1 MSDSLGAI
9 LVAAGSSRRMGFDKL
24 WAPLAGRPVVSHAL
38 AVLAACSQID
48 RLALVVAADRLCDAE
63 QLIRDLGV
71 PAEIC
76 VGGARRRDSVAA
88 GLRSLGCGRW
98 VLVHDAARPFLTDHL
113 IRDGLEAARDAD
125 ADAAVAAVPV
135 RDTVKRVSE
144 GLVLETLPRDQ
155 LWNAQTPQ
163 LFRLEILDRALR
175 TFDEDATDEAAL
187 VERLGGRVVV
197 YPGAE
202 SNRKLTTPA
211 DLELAEAWLALG
223 AGSSAGACQAVG

>member
-38 AVLAACSQID
+38 AVLAACPLID
-48 RLALVVAADRLCDAE
+48 RLALVVAPDRLSDAE
-63 QLIRDLGV
+63 QLVLDFGV
-71 PAEIC
+71 PADIC
-76 VGGARRRDSVAA
+76 IGGARRRDSVAA
-88 GLRSLGCGRW
+88 GLRSVRDGRW
-98 VLVHDAARPFLTDHL
+98 VLVHDAARPFLTDQL
-113 IRDGLEAARDAD
+113 IRDGLLAVGD

-144 GLVLETLPRDQ
+144 RRVLETLPRDQ

-163 LFRLEILDRALR
+163 LFRAEILDRALR
-175 TFDEDATDEAAL
+175 TFEEDATDEAAL

-202 SNRKLTTPA
+202 ANRKLTTPA
-211 DLELAEAWLALG
+211 DFELAEAWLALA
-223 AGSSAGACQAVG
+223 AGSSAGSRQAVG

>member
-38 AVLAACSQID
+38 GILAACPLID
-48 RLALVVAADRLCDAE
+48 RLALVVAADRLSDAE
-63 QLIRDLGV
+63 QLVQNVGV
-71 PAEIC
+71 PANVCI
-76 VGGARRRDSVAA
+76 GGARRRDSVAA
-88 GLRSLGCGRW
+88 GLRSFRDRRW
-98 VLVHDAARPFLTDHL
+98 VLVHDAARPFLTDQL
-113 IRDGLEAARDAD
+113 IRDGLQAVRD

-144 GLVLETLPRDQ
+144 RRVLETLPRDQ
-155 LWNAQTPQ
+155 LWSAQTPQ
-163 LFRLEILDRALR
+163 LFRAEILDRALR
-175 TFDEDATDEAAL
+175 TFEEDATDEAAL

-202 SNRKLTTPA
+202 ANRKLTTPA
-211 DLELAEAWLALG
+211 DFELAEAWLALAASSF
-223 AGSSAGACQAVG
+223 AGSRQAVG